1 MGPMISVDT
10 NIVVTFLTERDDP
23 SKDQIRAIMR
33 HNLILVTA
41 TVLLESAWV
50 LRAVYH
56 VPRNEI
62 EQAFRR
68 LQAMP
73 NVSFYPSDAV
83 TKALIWVQGGLDLPD
98 ALHVS
103 LSSDADAFVTS
114 DAAFIKRSLAL
125 GVIPRVQF
133 VQEVGL

>member
-1 MGPMISVDT
+1 MISVDT

-23 SKDQIRAIMR
+23 SKDKVLDVMR
-33 HNLILVTA
+33 HNLIAVTA
-41 TVLLESAWV
+41 TVLLESEWV
-50 LRAVYH
+50 LRAVYN

-68 LQAMP
+68 LQTMP

-83 TKALIWVQGGLDLPD
+83 EKALNWNQGGLDLPD

-114 DAAFIKRSLAL
+114 DMPFIKRSSAL
-125 GVIPRVQF
+125 GVRPRVNS
-133 VQEVGL
+133 VQEMGL

>member
-1 MGPMISVDT
+1 MISVDT

-23 SKDQIRAIMR
+23 SKAKVLDAMR

-41 TVLLESAWV
+41 TVLLESEWV
-50 LRAVYH
+50 LRAVYN

-83 TKALIWVQGGLDLPD
+83 AKSFKWNQGGLDLPD

-114 DAAFIKRSLAL
+114 DMPLIKRSSAL
-125 GVIPRVQF
+125 GVIPHVNS
-133 VQEVGL
+133 VQEMGL

>member
-1 MGPMISVDT
+1 MISVDT

-23 SKDQIRAIMR
+23 SKDKVLDVMR
-33 HNLILVTA
+33 YNLIVVTA
-41 TVLLESAWV
+41 TVLLESEWV
-50 LRAVYH
+50 LRAVYN

-83 TKALIWVQGGLDLPD
+83 EKALNWNQGGLDLPD

-114 DAAFIKRSLAL
+114 DMPFIKRSSAL
-125 GVIPRVQF
+125 GVIPHVNS
-133 VQEVGL
+133 VQEMGL

>member
-1 MGPMISVDT
+1 MISVDT

-23 SKDQIRAIMR
+23 SKAKVLDAMR

-41 TVLLESAWV
+41 TVLLESEWV
-50 LRAVYH
+50 LRAVYN

-62 EQAFRR
+62 ELAFRR

-83 TKALIWVQGGLDLPD
+83 AKALKWNQGGLDLPD

-114 DAAFIKRSLAL
+114 DMPLIKRSSAL
-125 GVIPRVQF
+125 GVRPRVNS
-133 VQEVGL
+133 VQEMGL

>member
-1 MGPMISVDT
+1 MISVDT

-23 SKDQIRAIMR
+23 SKDKVLDVMR

-41 TVLLESAWV
+41 TVLLESEWV
-50 LRAVYH
+50 LRAVYN

-62 EQAFRR
+62 ELAFRR

-83 TKALIWVQGGLDLPD
+83 AKALNWNQGGLDLPD

-114 DAAFIKRSLAL
+114 DMPLIKRSSAL
-125 GVIPRVQF
+125 GVRPRVNS
-133 VQEVGL
+133 VQEMGL

>member
-1 MGPMISVDT
+1 MISVDT

-23 SKDQIRAIMR
+23 SKDKVLDVMR

-41 TVLLESAWV
+41 TVLLESEWV
-50 LRAVYH
+50 LRAVYQ

-83 TKALIWVQGGLDLPD
+83 AKALNGNQGGLDLPD

-103 LSSDADAFVTS
+103 LSSDADAFITS
-114 DAAFIKRSLAL
+114 DMPFIKRSSAL
-125 GVIPRVQF
+125 GVRPRANS
-133 VQEVGL
+133 VQEMGL

>member
-1 MGPMISVDT
+1 MISVDT

-23 SKDQIRAIMR
+23 SKDKVLDVMR

-41 TVLLESAWV
+41 TVLLESEWV
-50 LRAVYH
+50 LRAVYN

-83 TKALIWVQGGLDLPD
+83 EKALNWNQGGLDLPD

-114 DAAFIKRSLAL
+114 DMPLFKRSSAL
-125 GVIPRVQF
+125 GVRPRVNS
-133 VQEVGL
+133 VQEMSL

>member
-1 MGPMISVDT
+1 MISVDT

-23 SKDQIRAIMR
+23 SKDKVLDVMR
-33 HNLILVTA
+33 HNFIVVTA
-41 TVLLESAWV
+41 TVLLESEWV
-50 LRAVYH
+50 LRAVYN

-83 TKALIWVQGGLDLPD
+83 AKALNWNQGGLDLPD

-114 DAAFIKRSLAL
+114 DMPFIKRSSAL
-125 GVIPRVQF
+125 GVIPHVNS
-133 VQEVGL
+133 VQEMGL

>member
-1 MGPMISVDT
+1 MISVDT

>member
-1 MGPMISVDT
+1 MISVDT

-23 SKDQIRAIMR
+23 SKDKVLDVMR
-33 HNLILVTA
+33 HNLIVVTA
-41 TVLLESAWV
+41 TVLLESEWV
-50 LRAVYH
+50 LRAVYQ

-83 TKALIWVQGGLDLPD
+83 AKALNWNQGGLDLPD

-114 DAAFIKRSLAL
+114 DMPLIKRSSAL
-125 GVIPRVQF
+125 GVIPHVNS
-133 VQEVGL
+133 VQEMGL

>member
-1 MGPMISVDT
+1 MISVDT

-23 SKDQIRAIMR
+23 SKDKVLDVMR

-41 TVLLESAWV
+41 TVLLESEWV

-83 TKALIWVQGGLDLPD
+83 AKALKWNQGGLDLPG

-103 LSSDADAFVTS
+103 LSSDADEFVTS
-114 DAAFIKRSLAL
+114 DMPLIKRSSAL
-125 GVIPRVQF
+125 GVIPHVNS
-133 VQEVGL
+133 VQEMGL

>member
-1 MGPMISVDT
+1 MISVDT

-23 SKDQIRAIMR
+23 SKDKVLDVMR

-41 TVLLESAWV
+41 TVLLESEWV
-50 LRAVYH
+50 LRAVYN

-62 EQAFRR
+62 ELAFRR

-83 TKALIWVQGGLDLPD
+83 AKALKWNQGGLDLPD

-114 DAAFIKRSLAL
+114 DMPLIKRSSAL
-125 GVIPRVQF
+125 GVRPRVNS
-133 VQEVGL
+133 VQEMGL

>member
-1 MGPMISVDT
+1 MISVDT

-41 TVLLESAWV
+41 TVLLESEWV
-50 LRAVYH
+50 LRAVYN

-83 TKALIWVQGGLDLPD
+83 AKALNWNQGGLDLPD

-114 DAAFIKRSLAL
+114 DMPLIKRSSAL
-125 GVIPRVQF
+125 GVRPRVNS
-133 VQEVGL
+133 VQEMGL

>member
-1 MGPMISVDT
+1 MISVDT

-23 SKDQIRAIMR
+23 SKDKVLDVMR

-41 TVLLESAWV
+41 TVLLESEWV
-50 LRAVYH
+50 LRAVYN

-62 EQAFRR
+62 ELAFRR

-83 TKALIWVQGGLDLPD
+83 AKALNWNQGGLELPD

-114 DAAFIKRSLAL
+114 DMPFIKRSSAL
-125 GVIPRVQF
+125 GVRPRVNS
-133 VQEVGL
+133 VQEMGL